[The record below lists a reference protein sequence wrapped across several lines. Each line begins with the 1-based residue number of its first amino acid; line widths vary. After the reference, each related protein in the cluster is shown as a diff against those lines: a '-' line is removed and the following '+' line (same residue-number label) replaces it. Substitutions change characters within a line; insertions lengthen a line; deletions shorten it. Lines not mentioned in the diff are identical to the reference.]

1 MLDRVP
7 VITIDGPSSSGK
19 GTLAR
24 LVKSWLGWHLLDSG
38 SLYRLVALEA
48 RRGGTDFEDEAALAA
63 VAGRLRAEFVDEKAE
78 TKLVL
83 RGRDVTDELR
93 SEACGTDASSL
104 AAYPAVRAA
113 LLERQ
118 RAFLEPPGLVADG
131 RDMGTVVFPHA
142 DLKIYL
148 TASTEERARR
158 RYKQLKQ
165 KGMSVNL
172 AQLLGDIAERDRRDK
187 QRTVSPL
194 KPATDAVLFDTTRL
208 DVSAVED
215 QIKRLVRDIGL
226 ASSTRFK
233 RTTPDCPLTRLGD
246 EDA

>member
-1 MLDRVP
+1 MLDGVP
-7 VITIDGPSSSGK
+7 VITIDGPSGSGK

-24 LVKSWLGWHLLDSG
+24 RIKGWLGWHLLDSG

-48 RRGGTDFEDEAALAA
+48 RRGGTDFEDEAALAVVA
-63 VAGRLRAEFVDEKAE
+63 VELGAEFVDEEEE
-78 TKLVL
+78 TKVVL
-83 RGRDVTDELR
+83 CGSDVTDELR

-113 LLERQ
+113 LLARQ

-194 KPATDAVLFDTTRL
+194 KPAIDAVLLDTTL
-208 DVSAVED
+208 MDVSAVED
-215 QIKRLVRDIGL
+215 QIKRLVRDTGL
-226 ASSTRFK
+226 A
-233 RTTPDCPLTRLGD
+233 
-246 EDA
+246 

>member
-48 RRGGTDFEDEAALAA
+48 RGGGTDFGDEAALAA

-172 AQLLGDIAERDRRDK
+172 AQLSGDIAERDRRDK

-194 KPATDAVLFDTTRL
+194 KPATDAVLLDTTRL

-226 ASSTRFK
+226 A
-233 RTTPDCPLTRLGD
+233 
-246 EDA
+246 